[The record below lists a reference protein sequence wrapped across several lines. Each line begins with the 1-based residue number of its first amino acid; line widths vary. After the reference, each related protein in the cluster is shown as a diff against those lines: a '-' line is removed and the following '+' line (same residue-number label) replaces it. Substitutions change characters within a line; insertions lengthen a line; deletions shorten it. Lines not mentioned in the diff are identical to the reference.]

1 MKDTRL
7 YGVARSNKQEIKRFT
22 KFAVVGGGG
31 LILDYAILNALTLL
45 FGMDSAPAVA
55 IAFVCAAT
63 NNFIWNR
70 LWVYPESRVE
80 KKRKQLPVFLA
91 VNAAGL
97 LINEVI
103 LLLLE
108 TPLVALL
115 GSAFLGL
122 NLTKGV
128 AAVVVMV
135 WNFIVNRLVTFRM
148 VKLQISL
155 EQQQRATAEGDI
167 AEPVESAL

>member
-22 KFAVVGGGG
+22 KFAIVGGGG

-45 FGMDSAPAVA
+45 FGMDSALAVA

-80 KKRKQLPVFLA
+80 KKRKLLPIFLA

-103 LLLLE
+103 LFLLE
-108 TPLVALL
+108 TPLAALL

-122 NLTKGV
+122 NLTKGI

-135 WNFIVNRLVTFRM
+135 WNFLVNRLVTFRM
-148 VKLQISL
+148 VKLKINL
-155 EQQQRATAEGDI
+155 PDQQQAAAEADI
-167 AEPVESAL
+167 VEPVESAL

>member
-22 KFAVVGGGG
+22 KFAIVGGGG

-103 LLLLE
+103 LYLLE
-108 TPLVALL
+108 VPLATLL
-115 GSAFLGL
+115 ASDFLGL
-122 NLTKGV
+122 NLTKGI

-135 WNFIVNRLVTFRM
+135 WNFVVNRLVTFRM
-148 VKLQISL
+148 VKLQINL
-155 EQQQRATAEGDI
+155 TEQQRAASETDI
-167 AEPVESAL
+167 VEPVESAL